1 MSKAAQAVARARLLK
16 LHDEAKQLC
25 IDARR
30 TGDWELVEATK
41 RAYMALEPLTRRNER
56 IRIDDS

>member
-1 MSKAAQAVARARLLK
+1 MTRLSN
-16 LHDEAKQLC
+16 C
-25 IDARR
+25 VDARR

-56 IRIDDS
+56 TGIGDS